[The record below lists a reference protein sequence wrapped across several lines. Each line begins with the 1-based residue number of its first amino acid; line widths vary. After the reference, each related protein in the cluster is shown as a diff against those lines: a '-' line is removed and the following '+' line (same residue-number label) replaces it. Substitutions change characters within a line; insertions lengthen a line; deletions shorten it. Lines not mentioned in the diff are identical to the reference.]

1 MYKRRVFD
9 PPATSSYRSLNTP
22 SNEPMVQCETL
33 SGTSTK
39 EFFERCRDASQLDE
53 TAPITDATLRLEFS
67 SSHALEQ
74 F

>member
-1 MYKRRVFD
+1 
-9 PPATSSYRSLNTP
+9 
-22 SNEPMVQCETL
+22 MVQCETL
-33 SGTSTK
+33 SGTNTK

-53 TAPITDATLRLEFS
+53 TAPITDATLQLEFF